1 MHYGRKR
8 AIKIASIIIG
18 IILIL
23 GVAGT
28 IVYLKTDI
36 FKSNQS
42 LFFKYMEQAIK
53 DVEYVPNAT
62 VTNNINRMNEEAF
75 TLTGNLGYE
84 TEETSDVA
92 KNALKN
98 MKFAVEAKVDKL
110 AKTAYGVGTLKNN
123 DQDIFKVEYAN
134 TNNIY
139 ALKSDEVVTAFVGIE
154 NQNLKV
160 LAQKLGITDTENL
173 PNSISPMGNINEFLN
188 LTDDEKAHIKETY
201 LPVLEQNIEKAN
213 FTKNKDI
220 AISKKGVIYNTTGYR
235 LDLNEAELKQLE
247 ITLLQE
253 LKQDSITLNI
263 LATKAKMLNLD
274 ENYTNVNNLVSQID
288 TLINNIN
295 KENSTSTNGITIT
308 VYVENGK
315 VITTEIIYK
324 NEIKYTIYGQKG
336 TNTNSYDML
345 MENLGSTEEYSKIE
359 ISAEDVASNN
369 TYTINALINVDDEEV
384 EINMDST
391 NDTSEDTIITN
402 CEVAIG
408 NGIINYEQEIAFQE
422 SITDIT
428 KVDRSNCAVLNDY
441 PTEQLQVLIASLSQR
456 IKELIN
462 VKFNGGF

>member
-23 GVAGT
+23 GVAGI

-53 DVEYVPNAT
+53 DVEYVPNST

-98 MKFAVEAKVDKL
+98 MKFAVEAKVDKS

-160 LAQKLGITDTENL
+160 LAQKLGITDTANL
-173 PNSISPMGNINEFLN
+173 PNSILPMGNINEFLN

-235 LDLNEAELKQLE
+235 LDLNEADLKQLE
-247 ITLLQE
+247 IALLQE
-253 LKQDSITLNI
+253 LKKDSITLNI

-295 KENSTSTNGITIT
+295 KENSTSTKGITIT

-315 VITTEIIYK
+315 AITTEIIYK
-324 NEIKYTIYGQKG
+324 NEVKYTIYGQKG
-336 TNTNSYDML
+336 TNTNSYYML

>member
-28 IVYLKTDI
+28 IVYLKTDM

-62 VTNNINRMNEEAF
+62 LTNNINRMNEEPF

-84 TEETSDVA
+84 TEETSDLV
-92 KNALKN
+92 KNTLKN
-98 MKFAVEAKVDKL
+98 MKFAVEAKVDKS

-160 LAQKLGITDTENL
+160 LAQKLGITDTANL

-235 LDLNEAELKQLE
+235 LDLNEADLKQLE

-253 LKQDSITLNI
+253 LKKDSITLNI

-274 ENYTNVNNLVSQID
+274 ENYTNVNNLVSKID

-336 TNTNSYDML
+336 TNTNSYYML

-359 ISAEDVASNN
+359 ISVEDVASNN
-369 TYTINALINVDDEEV
+369 TYTINSLINVDDEEV

-422 SITDIT
+422 RITDIT

>member
-28 IVYLKTDI
+28 IVYLKKDM

-62 VTNNINRMNEEAF
+62 LTNNINRMNEEPF

-84 TEETSDVA
+84 TEETSDLV
-92 KNALKN
+92 KNTLKN
-98 MKFAVEAKVDKL
+98 MKFAVEAKVDKS

-160 LAQKLGITDTENL
+160 LAQKLGITDTANL

-235 LDLNEAELKQLE
+235 LDLNEADLKQLE

-253 LKQDSITLNI
+253 LKKDSITLNI

-274 ENYTNVNNLVSQID
+274 ENYTNVNNLVSKID

-336 TNTNSYDML
+336 TNTNSYYML

-359 ISAEDVASNN
+359 ISVEDVASNN

-422 SITDIT
+422 RITDIT

>member
-98 MKFAVEAKVDKL
+98 MKFAVEAKVDKS

-160 LAQKLGITDTENL
+160 LAQKLGITDTANL

-235 LDLNEAELKQLE
+235 LDLNEADLKQLE
-247 ITLLQE
+247 IALLQE
-253 LKQDSITLNI
+253 LKKDSITLNI
-263 LATKAKMLNLD
+263 LATKAKMINLD

-315 VITTEIIYK
+315 AITTEIIYK
-324 NEIKYTIYGQKG
+324 NEVKYTIYGQKG
-336 TNTNSYDML
+336 TNTNSYYML

>member
-98 MKFAVEAKVDKL
+98 MKFAVEAKVDKS

-173 PNSISPMGNINEFLN
+173 PNSISPMDNINEFLN

-288 TLINNIN
+288 TLINN
-295 KENSTSTNGITIT
+295 
-308 VYVENGK
+308 
-315 VITTEIIYK
+315 
-324 NEIKYTIYGQKG
+324 
-336 TNTNSYDML
+336 L
-345 MENLGSTEEYSKIE
+345 M
-359 ISAEDVASNN
+359 
-369 TYTINALINVDDEEV
+369 
-384 EINMDST
+384 
-391 NDTSEDTIITN
+391 
-402 CEVAIG
+402 
-408 NGIINYEQEIAFQE
+408 
-422 SITDIT
+422 
-428 KVDRSNCAVLNDY
+428 
-441 PTEQLQVLIASLSQR
+441 
-456 IKELIN
+456 
-462 VKFNGGF
+462 